1 MPLSTRALYRVV
13 AAALIVAAAWLLVPR
28 FGAESN
34 VINLLRQGFLLALV
48 STGVSLSMLVAGLDL
63 SIGAVAALSS
73 CLAAALIVQG
83 HVMLGVVV
91 ALTIG
96 ALGGAVNGVMIAKL
110 KLPFFIMTFSMMFII
125 RGIALTYTQGTSIH
139 GFPRSFTWLG
149 KSFLGPIPMPVFIGA
164 AVLALLH
171 LLLTKTTFGR
181 ITYAVGANA
190 EAARFSG
197 LAADRIVIQI
207 YALSGLLASFS
218 GLIYI
223 ARLNAADADLGMMW
237 PLEGIAVA
245 VIGGIAFSG
254 GEGNILGLLLG
265 GLVMAVV
272 GNCVNLLGLPARFQ
286 DFFIGLVIILVVLVD
301 HLTQKRG
308 KAVESGKLSPWS
320 IASIAEEGR
329 Q

>member
-1 MPLSTRALYRVV
+1 MGAV
-13 AAALIVAAAWLLVPR
+13 AVILAVAWILVPR
-28 FGAESN
+28 FATESN
-34 VINLLRQGFLLALV
+34 LINLLRQASLLALV
-48 STGVSLSMLVAGLDL
+48 ATGVSLSMLVAGLDL

-73 CLAAALIVQG
+73 CLAATVIVQD
-83 HVMLGVVV
+83 HVVLGVL
-91 ALTIG
+91 AGL
-96 ALGGAVNGVMIAKL
+96 AMGAVSGLLNGVMIAKL

-139 GFPRSFTWLG
+139 GFPGRFTWLG
-149 KSFLGPIPMPVFIGA
+149 KSFVGPIPMPVVIGA
-164 AVLALLH
+164 AVLGLLH
-171 LLLTKTTFGR
+171 LVLTKTTFGR

-197 LAADRIVIQI
+197 LAADRNIIQV
-207 YALSGLLASFS
+207 YALSGLLASLS
-218 GLIYI
+218 GMIYI

-254 GEGNILGLLLG
+254 GEGNILGLVLG
-265 GLVMAVV
+265 GVVMAVV

-286 DFFIGLVIILVVLVD
+286 DFFIGFVIILAVLID

-308 KAVESGKLSPWS
+308 KVVK
-320 IASIAEEGR
+320 
-329 Q
+329 

>member
-1 MPLSTRALYRVV
+1 MKLWTRGLYRLGAV
-13 AAALIVAAAWLLVPR
+13 AVILAAAWILVPR
-28 FGAESN
+28 FGTESN
-34 VINLLRQGFLLALV
+34 LINLLRQAFLLALV
-48 STGVSLSMLVAGLDL
+48 ATGVSLSMLVAGLDL

-83 HVMLGVVV
+83 HVVLGILAGLAV
-91 ALTIG
+91 G
-96 ALGGAVNGVMIAKL
+96 ALGGLLNGAMIAKL
-110 KLPFFIMTFSMMFII
+110 KLPFFIMTFSMMFIV
-125 RGIALTYTQGTSIH
+125 RGLALTYTQGTSIH
-139 GFPRSFTWLG
+139 GFPGRFTWLG
-149 KSFLGPIPMPVFIGA
+149 KSFVGPIPMPVVVGA
-164 AVLALLH
+164 AALGLLH
-171 LLLTKTTFGR
+171 LVLTKTTFGR

-197 LAADRIVIQI
+197 LAADRNIIHV
-207 YALSGLLASFS
+207 YSLSGLLASLS

-254 GEGNILGLLLG
+254 GEGNILGLVLG
-265 GLVMAVV
+265 GIVMAVV

-286 DFFIGLVIILVVLVD
+286 DFFIGFVIILAVLID

-308 KAVESGKLSPWS
+308 KVAK
-320 IASIAEEGR
+320 
-329 Q
+329 

>member
-1 MPLSTRALYRVV
+1 MKLSTRGVYRLGAV
-13 AAALIVAAAWLLVPR
+13 AVILAAAWILVPR
-28 FGAESN
+28 FGTESN
-34 VINLLRQGFLLALV
+34 LINLLRQAFLLALV
-48 STGVSLSMLVAGLDL
+48 ATGVSLSMLVAGLDL

-73 CLAAALIVQG
+73 CLAATLIVQG
-83 HVMLGVVV
+83 HVVLGILAGLSV
-91 ALTIG
+91 G
-96 ALGGAVNGVMIAKL
+96 ALGGLLNGVMIAKL

-125 RGIALTYTQGTSIH
+125 RGLALTYTQGTSIH
-139 GFPRSFTWLG
+139 GFPGHFTWLG
-149 KSFLGPIPMPVFIGA
+149 KSFVGPIPMPVVIGA
-164 AVLALLH
+164 AVLGLLQ
-171 LLLTKTTFGR
+171 LVLTKTTFGR

-197 LAADRIVIQI
+197 LAADRNIIHV
-207 YALSGLLASFS
+207 YALSGLLASLS

-254 GEGNILGLLLG
+254 GEGNILGLVLG
-265 GLVMAVV
+265 GIVMAVV

-286 DFFIGLVIILVVLVD
+286 DFFIGFVIILAVLID

-308 KAVESGKLSPWS
+308 KGAK
-320 IASIAEEGR
+320 
-329 Q
+329 

>member
-1 MPLSTRALYRVV
+1 MLTARGAYRL
-13 AAALIVAAAWLLVPR
+13 AAVALILGAAWLFVPR
-28 FGAESN
+28 FGTESN
-34 VINLLRQGFLLALV
+34 ILNLLRQAFLLALV
-48 STGVSLSMLVAGLDL
+48 ATGVSLSMLVAGLDL

-73 CLAAALIVQG
+73 CLAATLIVQG
-83 HVMLGVVV
+83 HVALGVL
-91 ALTIG
+91 AGL
-96 ALGGAVNGVMIAKL
+96 AVGTLSGLLNGFMIAKL

-125 RGIALTYTQGTSIH
+125 RGLALTYTQGTSFH
-139 GFPRSFTWLG
+139 GFARSFTWMG
-149 KSFLGPIPMPVFIGA
+149 KSFLGPIPMPVVLSAAIIG
-164 AVLALLH
+164 LLY

-197 LAADRIVIQI
+197 LAVDRKIIQV
-207 YALSGLLASFS
+207 YALSGLLAGVS

-254 GEGNILGLLLG
+254 GEGNILGLVLG
-265 GLVMAVV
+265 GIVMAAV

-286 DFFIGLVIILVVLVD
+286 DFFIGFVIILVVLID
-301 HLTQKRG
+301 HVTQRRG
-308 KAVESGKLSPWS
+308 KTAK
-320 IASIAEEGR
+320 
-329 Q
+329 

>member
-1 MPLSTRALYRVV
+1 VKLSTRGLYRLGAV
-13 AAALIVAAAWLLVPR
+13 AAILAAAWILVPR
-28 FGAESN
+28 FGTESN
-34 VINLLRQGFLLALV
+34 LINLLRQAFLLALV
-48 STGVSLSMLVAGLDL
+48 ATGVSLSMLVAGLDL

-73 CLAAALIVQG
+73 CLGAALIVQG
-83 HVMLGVVV
+83 HVALGIV
-91 ALTIG
+91 ATLAIG
-96 ALGGAVNGVMIAKL
+96 ALGGLLNGVMIAKL
-110 KLPFFIMTFSMMFII
+110 RLPFFIMTFSMMFII
-125 RGIALTYTQGTSIH
+125 RGLALTYTQGTSIH
-139 GFPRSFTWLG
+139 GFPQSFTWLG
-149 KSFLGPIPMPVFIGA
+149 KSFLGPIPMPVIVGA
-164 AVLALLH
+164 VVLGTLH
-171 LLLTKTTFGR
+171 LVLTKTTFGR

-197 LAADRIVIQI
+197 LAVDRNIIQV
-207 YALSGLLASFS
+207 YCLSGVLAALS

-254 GEGNILGLLLG
+254 GQGNVLGLVLG

-286 DFFIGLVIILVVLVD
+286 DFFIGFVIILVVLID

-308 KAVESGKLSPWS
+308 KAVK
-320 IASIAEEGR
+320 
-329 Q
+329 

>member
-1 MPLSTRALYRVV
+1 V
-13 AAALIVAAAWLLVPR
+13 AVILAVAWILVPR
-28 FGAESN
+28 FATESN
-34 VINLLRQGFLLALV
+34 LINLLRQASLLALV
-48 STGVSLSMLVAGLDL
+48 ATGVSLSMLVAGLDL

-73 CLAAALIVQG
+73 CLAATVIVQD
-83 HVMLGVVV
+83 HVVLGVL
-91 ALTIG
+91 AGL
-96 ALGGAVNGVMIAKL
+96 AMGAVSGLLNGVMIAKL

-139 GFPRSFTWLG
+139 GFPGRFTWLG
-149 KSFLGPIPMPVFIGA
+149 KSFVGPIPMPVVIGA
-164 AVLALLH
+164 AVLGLLH
-171 LLLTKTTFGR
+171 LVLTKTTFGR

-197 LAADRIVIQI
+197 LAADRNIIQV
-207 YALSGLLASFS
+207 YALSGLLASLS
-218 GLIYI
+218 GMIYI

-254 GEGNILGLLLG
+254 GEGNILGLVLG
-265 GLVMAVV
+265 GVVMAVV

-286 DFFIGLVIILVVLVD
+286 DFFIGFVIILAVLID

-308 KAVESGKLSPWS
+308 KVVK
-320 IASIAEEGR
+320 
-329 Q
+329 

>member
-1 MPLSTRALYRVV
+1 MKLSTRSLYRMGAV
-13 AAALIVAAAWLLVPR
+13 AVILAVAWILVPR
-28 FGAESN
+28 FATESN
-34 VINLLRQGFLLALV
+34 LINLLRQASLLALV
-48 STGVSLSMLVAGLDL
+48 ATGVSLSMLVAGLDL

-73 CLAAALIVQG
+73 CLAATVIVQD
-83 HVMLGVVV
+83 HVVLGVL
-91 ALTIG
+91 AGL
-96 ALGGAVNGVMIAKL
+96 AMGAVSGLLNGVMIAKL

-139 GFPRSFTWLG
+139 GFPGRFTWLG
-149 KSFLGPIPMPVFIGA
+149 KSFVGPIPMPVVIGA
-164 AVLALLH
+164 AVLGLLH
-171 LLLTKTTFGR
+171 LVLTKTTFGR

-197 LAADRIVIQI
+197 LAADRNIIQV
-207 YALSGLLASFS
+207 YALSGLLASLS
-218 GLIYI
+218 GMIYI

-254 GEGNILGLLLG
+254 GEGNILGLVLG
-265 GLVMAVV
+265 GVVMAVV

-286 DFFIGLVIILVVLVD
+286 DFFIGFVIILAVLID

-308 KAVESGKLSPWS
+308 KVAK
-320 IASIAEEGR
+320 
-329 Q
+329 

>member
-1 MPLSTRALYRVV
+1 MKLSTRALYRLGAV
-13 AAALIVAAAWLLVPR
+13 AVILAAAWIFVPR
-28 FGAESN
+28 FGTESN
-34 VINLLRQGFLLALV
+34 LINLLRQAFLLALV
-48 STGVSLSMLVAGLDL
+48 ATGVSLSMLVAGLDL

-73 CLAAALIVQG
+73 CLAATVIVQG
-83 HVMLGVVV
+83 HVALGVLVGLAV
-91 ALTIG
+91 G
-96 ALGGAVNGVMIAKL
+96 ALGGLFNGLMIAKL

-125 RGIALTYTQGTSIH
+125 RGLALTYTQGTSIH
-139 GFPRSFTWLG
+139 GFPGRFTWLG
-149 KSFLGPIPMPVFIGA
+149 KSFVGPIPMPVVLGA
-164 AVLALLH
+164 VVLALLH
-171 LLLTKTTFGR
+171 LVLTKTTFGR

-197 LAADRIVIQI
+197 VSADRNIIQV
-207 YALSGLLASFS
+207 YALSGLLASLS

-254 GEGNILGLLLG
+254 GEGNILGLVLG
-265 GLVMAVV
+265 GIVMAVV

-286 DFFIGLVIILVVLVD
+286 DFFIGFVIILAVLID

-308 KAVESGKLSPWS
+308 KAAK
-320 IASIAEEGR
+320 
-329 Q
+329 